1 AAASRARTGAVGRPA
16 GPPGGPP
23 RRAPGQG
30 GQAATAPLPRPD
42 ATQATRPMRERQQT
56 PPPGRPGAPGGA
68 RERDRR
74 PARPRGRAQDRQHT
88 PVPGGRPGA
97 ARQRLL
103 RQRLV
108 VFVTVT
114 VGVALA
120 IAAAQGC
127 ENRENQGMRPS
138 ASAPAAP
145 GAGEQQGGAAPPS
158 TPAQGPAGS
167 AGTGLSADGIAQSA
181 SPLTAAARASA
192 VAGEGALG
200 PAQGAGPAVKGPTRA
215 TPYRARCGPDTG
227 RDGRSAG
234 TGPQVVLSAVLPAR
248 YKGAPA
254 ALVVL
259 RRSEGSVP
267 VDLVQL
273 FSFNGDAPVAL
284 ASRSSA
290 ADPQA
295 TATWRLENGALV
307 REERVA
313 QTGSATSTRYTVR
326 ADGTLEESWPG
337 SGSTTPAVT
346 APPAAAPAPPT
357 APTG

>member
-1 AAASRARTGAVGRPA
+1 
-16 GPPGGPP
+16 
-23 RRAPGQG
+23 
-30 GQAATAPLPRPD
+30 
-42 ATQATRPMRERQQT
+42 
-56 PPPGRPGAPGGA
+56 
-68 RERDRR
+68 
-74 PARPRGRAQDRQHT
+74 RQHT
-88 PVPGGRPGA
+88 PVPGGRPGT

-127 ENRENQGMRPS
+127 ENRDKQGLRAPS
-138 ASAPAAP
+138 NAATAPAAP
-145 GAGEQQGGAAPPS
+145 GTASAAAPA
-158 TPAQGPAGS
+158 PAPEAS
-167 AGTGLSADGIAQSA
+167 AGAGLSADGLAA
-181 SPLTAAARASA
+181 STTPLAAAAHGA
-192 VAGEGALG
+192 PAGGGAETALL
-200 PAQGAGPAVKGPTRA
+200 PAQGAGPAVDWPNRSYADPAGGPA
-215 TPYRARCGPDTG
+215 ISL

-234 TGPQVVLSAVLPAR
+234 AGPQVVLSAVLPAR

-273 FSFNGDAPVAL
+273 FSFSGDSPVAL
-284 ASRSSA
+284 TSRSSA

-295 TATWRLENGALV
+295 TAAWRLEGGALV

-313 QTGSATSTRYTVR
+313 QTGAATSTRYTLR

-337 SGSTTPAVT
+337 SPTMTPPATTP
-346 APPAAAPAPPT
+346 PPAAAPAPPT
-357 APTG
+357 APAG